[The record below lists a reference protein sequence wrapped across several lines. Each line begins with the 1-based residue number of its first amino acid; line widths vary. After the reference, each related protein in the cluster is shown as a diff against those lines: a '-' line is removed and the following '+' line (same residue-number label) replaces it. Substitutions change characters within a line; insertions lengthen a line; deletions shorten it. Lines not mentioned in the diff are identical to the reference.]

1 MFPSP
6 PPAAPEAATKARLR
20 EQAAGLRRGLS
31 PQAFQ
36 NNGQAAQG
44 HILSSARWREA
55 RSVALYV
62 GVKQETPTD
71 LLLDAA
77 WTAGRVVWLPRVRH
91 GQPGCMDFA
100 LCSGPQDL
108 RPGPFGLR
116 EPTPALPGLGPEALG
131 AAFSPDLFILPGLL
145 FDLRGGR
152 LGYGGGYYDRFLR
165 RRPACPLLG
174 LCFSCQVVPTL
185 PLDPWDQR
193 VDHLC
198 TERGLQC
205 LK

>member
-44 HILSSARWREA
+44 HILSSALWREA

-152 LGYGGGYYDRFLR
+152 LGYGGG
-165 RRPACPLLG
+165 
-174 LCFSCQVVPTL
+174 
-185 PLDPWDQR
+185 
-193 VDHLC
+193 
-198 TERGLQC
+198 
-205 LK
+205 

>member
-1 MFPSP
+1 M
-6 PPAAPEAATKARLR
+6 
-20 EQAAGLRRGLS
+20 
-31 PQAFQ
+31 
-36 NNGQAAQG
+36 
-44 HILSSARWREA
+44 
-55 RSVALYV
+55 ALYV

-145 FDLRGGR
+145 FDLRGGAWATAAAITTVFCA
-152 LGYGGGYYDRFLR
+152 DA
-165 RRPACPLLG
+165 RPARSWACAFPARWCPPCPWTPG
-174 LCFSCQVVPTL
+174 TKGWTTFVPNEACS
-185 PLDPWDQR
+185 
-193 VDHLC
+193 V
-198 TERGLQC
+198 
-205 LK
+205 